1 MPQARTVRAAHQEAM
16 KGFPIRPDMPFGLG
30 HLVRG
35 REDERE

>member
-1 MPQARTVRAAHQEAM
+1 M

-35 REDERE
+35 REDEQE